1 MDFFRHSD
9 KREFLCNECGKT
21 FKRKDKLQEHAKR
34 IHSQERKARNLA
46 AAQAAQI
53 QAQQAPNAPEAP
65 GAPFVINEEASGNN
79 NNDKFVPRVSLL
91 LYSLHV

>member
-1 MDFFRHSD
+1 M
-9 KREFLCNECGKT
+9 
-21 FKRKDKLQEHAKR
+21 QEHAKR

-65 GAPFVINEEASGNN
+65 APFVINEEASGNN